1 MSIPRPERGLC
12 LPVMTPRQGARAT
25 RHGVETDAT
34 LVLGIGNILLTDE
47 GAGVH
52 AIRRLEARTPAAQ
65 GVRLLDGGT
74 LSFALA
80 GPIGEA
86 SRLIVI
92 DAAELQ
98 REPGSVETFL
108 QDDMDFF
115 LGAHGKRSVHEVGL
129 LDLMQVARL
138 TGCLPPRRA
147 LIGIQPGSIG
157 WGERPTPRV
166 TAGIEE
172 ACARALELIERWP
185 A

>member
-1 MSIPRPERGLC
+1 MMHGQPEREAQRD
-12 LPVMTPRQGARAT
+12 MAI
-25 RHGVETDAT
+25 EAT

-92 DAAELQ
+92 DAAELR

-108 QDDMDFF
+108 QGDMDDF

-147 LIGIQPGSIG
+147 LIGIQPSSIG

-166 TAGIEE
+166 GAGIEE